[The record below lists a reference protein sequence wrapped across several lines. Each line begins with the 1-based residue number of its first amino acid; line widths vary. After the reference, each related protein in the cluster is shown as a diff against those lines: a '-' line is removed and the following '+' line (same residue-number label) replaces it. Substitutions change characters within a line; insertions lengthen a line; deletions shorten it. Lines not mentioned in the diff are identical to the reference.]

1 MAYRGR
7 GLQPVNSNKRV
18 NMSPPKT
25 SGFDAKF
32 SDFDSFTT
40 TPPSSKKPRINPR
53 VKQFIAFKNGV
64 CNPPVQTTAIYGM
77 I

>member
-40 TPPSSKKPRINPR
+40 TPPSSKRPRINPG
-53 VKQFIAFKNGV
+53 VKQFSTFKTGV
-64 CNPPVQTTAIYGM
+64 SNPPVQTTAKV
-77 I
+77 

>member
-1 MAYRGR
+1 M
-7 GLQPVNSNKRV
+7 QPVSSNKRV

-40 TPPSSKKPRINPR
+40 TPPSSKRPRTNTGA
-53 VKQFIAFKNGV
+53 KQFSNFRTGV
-64 CNPPVQTTAIYGM
+64 SNPPVPTTAKV
-77 I
+77 

>member
-1 MAYRGR
+1 M
-7 GLQPVNSNKRV
+7 QPGGSTKRA

-40 TPPSSKKPRINPR
+40 TPPSSKRPRTSAGG
-53 VKQFIAFKNGV
+53 KQFSFKSV
-64 CNPPVQTTAIYGM
+64 VSNPPVLPTAQVCLTYNIQL
-77 I
+77 